1 MNGQTGYN
9 SNSFFKIDQYK
20 NKYDWSNFR
29 YTLDYSEDLKVIK
42 FIVNKLAKEK
52 IFGYTNKIINI
63 LKQNPNIRKKNSKY
77 FFGIGWE
84 EK

>member
-1 MNGQTGYN
+1 M
-9 SNSFFKIDQYK
+9 
-20 NKYDWSNFR
+20 
-29 YTLDYSEDLKVIK
+29 
-42 FIVNKLAKEK
+42 NKLAKEK